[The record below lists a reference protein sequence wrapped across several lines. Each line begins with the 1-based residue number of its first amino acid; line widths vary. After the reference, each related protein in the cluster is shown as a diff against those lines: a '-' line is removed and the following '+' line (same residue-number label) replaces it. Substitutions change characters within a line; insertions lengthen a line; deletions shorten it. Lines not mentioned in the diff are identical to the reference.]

1 MLTSHHSCNQPI
13 EQIAD
18 EQEAAVDDEG
28 LVKETWTQ
36 AQSIS
41 HQTSGTFDADP
52 KRNLLN
58 INKTSNRL

>member
-28 LVKETWTQ
+28 LVRETCPNNN
-36 AQSIS
+36 AVVK
-41 HQTSGTFDADP
+41 P
-52 KRNLLN
+52 
-58 INKTSNRL
+58 